1 MKAKVI
7 FCDICKNKIIGDDG
21 DVRIKYRAKRR
32 WWLWYESGWERIDI
46 CANCLDKI
54 IRAKEESDSE

>member
-7 FCDICKNKIIGDDG
+7 FCDICMKRILYNDG
-21 DVRIKYRAKRR
+21 DIRIKYKAKER
-32 WWLWYESGWERIDI
+32 WNSWYESGWTRIDI

-54 IRAKEESDSE
+54 IKAKEESDKE

>member
-7 FCDICKNKIIGDDG
+7 FCDICMDRILGDDG
-21 DVRIKYRAKRR
+21 DIRIKYKAKKR
-32 WWLWYESGWERIDI
+32 WYSWYEGGWSRIDI

-54 IRAKEESDSE
+54 ISAKEESDGK